1 MGFFLMI
8 YLFNNI
14 NMVLESE
21 DGGMTALQSQVNK
34 YNNFV
39 WHIYKN
45 LLHNDYDKYNLPIH
59 FSRILLQP

>member
-1 MGFFLMI
+1 
-8 YLFNNI
+8 
-14 NMVLESE
+14 MVLESE

-34 YNNFV
+34 YNHFV

-45 LLHNDYDKYNLPIH
+45 LLHNDYDKDNLPIH